1 MRRFLSALLLLP
13 CLAFAQAYPARPV
26 RIIVPYPPGGATDVM
41 ARVIAQQFSQSWPQR
56 VVVENKPGASG
67 SIGSD
72 LVAKS
77 AADGYTLLMQGT
89 QHAINLSLYKQ
100 LPYDTLRDFTPVAYI
115 GATPFLLVVHPSV
128 PANSVAELIAYIKA
142 RPGGANYGSSGVGG
156 AAHLAGEIFKT
167 VAGVQLTHIPYKGA
181 APAMADL
188 LGGQVPIVFDPI
200 PTSLAHVR
208 AGKLKALGI
217 TSAQR
222 SALVPEV
229 PTVAES
235 GLPGFAVSAWFGLYA
250 PAATPRDIVDKLNA
264 EDGRPAAA
272 SGTGHTGEPR
282 GAQPLN
288 VDLLPET
295 ERAGHEDMFMTWADL
310 FNASLKGNRGGP
322 KYKSFMLRVPLR
334 SLDIFR
340 PPPKK

>member
-264 EDGRPAAA
+264 DVNRVLLNPEVKERFATLGAESSPMAVDQFAAFLRA
-272 SGTGHTGEPR
+272 EVVRFAKAISDSGATAE
-282 GAQPLN
+282 
-288 VDLLPET
+288 
-295 ERAGHEDMFMTWADL
+295 
-310 FNASLKGNRGGP
+310 
-322 KYKSFMLRVPLR
+322 
-334 SLDIFR
+334 
-340 PPPKK
+340 